1 MIKFFR
7 RLFWLSSSFVRKYCQ
22 LILTSF
28 VISLVVGLIGSKIV
42 GKLPNQTSTIRLGLV
57 GQYTSQFLP
66 PLVKNILNSGL
77 TRVGPNQTIVENLAD
92 WEVADEGKRYIFTL
106 KPGLT
111 WSDGSPVKASDIV
124 MTIPDVNIQF
134 EGDVKIIFTLPQAFA
149 PFPSVL
155 TNPITNTAGLTAS
168 LYQVNLT
175 QNTNGVLSKIQL
187 TSPNQTIIVR
197 PFPSTTQALTAYK
210 LGEIDAIYNYP
221 KVGDLDLSPY
231 GVVHETK
238 NYHQALAV
246 FMNNQ
251 DPTLKDKSIRQG
263 IAYALKDK
271 GFGHDR
277 ALGPISAASWA
288 YNPLVKLYEFDGRK
302 AVDLIRNSL
311 SDKNQVIN
319 LELATIPAYLP
330 VAEKIKNQLDPS
342 LINLNI
348 KVVTSRPD
356 SYQLYLTLFD
366 IGNDPDQYV
375 FWHSTA
381 VANNISKTSNERL
394 DKDLEDG
401 RRILDPNERKKIY
414 TNFQRTFAEELPA
427 LFLFY
432 PTYSNLARR
441 EAIFAIIKP
450 ELAL

>member
-7 RLFWLSSSFVRKYCQ
+7 RLFWLTSSFVRKYYR

-28 VISLVVGLIGSKIV
+28 VVSLLVGFIGSRV
-42 GKLPNQTSTIRLGLV
+42 VSRLPGQTTTVRLGMV
-57 GQYTSQFLP
+57 GQYTSQSLP
-66 PLVKNILNSGL
+66 PLIKNILNSGL
-77 TRVGPNQTIVENLAD
+77 TRVGPNQTIVENLAG

-134 EGDVKIIFTLPQAFA
+134 AGDAKIIFTLPQAFA

-155 TNPITNTAGLTAS
+155 TNPITNKTGLTAS

-187 TSPNQTIIVR
+187 TSPDQTIIVR

-221 KVGDLDLSPY
+221 KVSDLDLSPY
-231 GVVHETK
+231 GVIRETK

-251 DPTLKDKSIRQG
+251 DPTLKDKSIRRG

-302 AVDLIRNSL
+302 AVDLISNSL
-311 SDKNQVIN
+311 PDKNQVVN

-330 VAEKIKNQLDPS
+330 VAEKIKSQLDPS

-356 SYQLYLTLFD
+356 SYQLYLTLFN

-381 VANNISKTSNERL
+381 VANNISKTSDERL

-401 RRILDPNERKKIY
+401 RRTLDPNERKKIY
-414 TNFQRTFAEELPA
+414 TDFQRTFAEELPA

>member
-7 RLFWLSSSFVRKYCQ
+7 RLFWLTSSFVKKYYR
-22 LILTSF
+22 LILTS
-28 VISLVVGLIGSKIV
+28 LVVSLLVGLLASRLLA
-42 GKLPNQTSTIRLGLV
+42 KLPSQTSTVRLGLV
-57 GQYTSQFLP
+57 GQYTSQSLP

-77 TRVGPNQTIVENLAD
+77 TKVGPNQTIVANLAG
-92 WEVADEGKRYIFTL
+92 WEVTDGGKRYTFTL
-106 KPGLT
+106 KPGQA
-111 WSDGSPVKASDIV
+111 WSDGNPIKAADIIIS
-124 MTIPDVNIQF
+124 IPDVNIQF
-134 EGDVKIIFTLPQAFA
+134 AGDDKIIFDLPQAFA

-155 TNPITNTAGLTAS
+155 TNPVTNKEGLTAS
-168 LYQVNLT
+168 VYRVNLT

-187 TSPNQTIIVR
+187 TSPDQTIIIR
-197 PFPSTTQALTAYK
+197 PFPSTAQALTAYK

-221 KVGDLDLSPY
+221 KVGDLDLSAY
-231 GVVHETK
+231 GTVRETK
-238 NYHQALAV
+238 NYHQALAI
-246 FMNNQ
+246 FFNNQ

-263 IAYALKDK
+263 IAYALPEKS
-271 GFGHDR
+271 FGHDR

-302 AVDLIRNSL
+302 ALDLIKNNL
-311 SDKNQVIN
+311 PDKNQVLN

-330 VAEKIKNQLDPS
+330 IAEKIKSQLDPNLVS
-342 LINLNI
+342 LNI

-366 IGNDPDQYV
+366 IGHDPDQYV

-381 VANNISKTSNERL
+381 AANNISKTSDERL

-401 RRILDPNERKKIY
+401 RRSLDQNERKKIY

-432 PTYSNLARR
+432 PTYSNLARS
-441 EAIFAIIKP
+441 EAIFAIISP

>member
-7 RLFWLSSSFVRKYCQ
+7 RLFWLTSSFVKKYYP
-22 LILTSF
+22 LILTS
-28 VISLVVGLIGSKIV
+28 LVVSLLIGLIGSRV
-42 GKLPNQTSTIRLGLV
+42 VTKLPTQTRAIRLGLV
-57 GQYTSQFLP
+57 GQYTSQSLP

-77 TRVGPNQTIVENLAD
+77 TRVGPNQTIVENLAG

-106 KPGLT
+106 KPGQA
-111 WSDGSPVKASDIV
+111 WSDGSPIKAADIIIS
-124 MTIPDVNIQF
+124 IPDVNIQF
-134 EGDVKIIFTLPQAFA
+134 AADDKIIFTLPQAFA

-155 TNPITNTAGLTAS
+155 TNPVTNKAGLTAS
-168 LYQVNLT
+168 IYQVNLT

-187 TSPNQTIIVR
+187 TSPDQTIIIR
-197 PFPSTTQALTAYK
+197 PFPSTAQALTAYK

-221 KVGDLDLSPY
+221 KVGDLDLSPS
-231 GVVHETK
+231 GTVRETK
-238 NYHQALAV
+238 NYHQALV
-246 FMNNQ
+246 IFFNNQ

-263 IAYALKDK
+263 IAYALPEKS
-271 GFGHDR
+271 FGHDR

-302 AVDLIRNSL
+302 ALDLIKNNL
-311 SDKNQVIN
+311 PDKNQVLN

-330 VAEKIKNQLDPS
+330 IAEKIKSQLDPNLVS
-342 LINLNI
+342 LNI

-366 IGNDPDQYV
+366 IGHDPDQYV

-381 VANNISKTSNERL
+381 AANNISKTSDERL

-401 RRILDPNERKKIY
+401 RRSLDPNERKRIY
-414 TNFQRTFAEELPA
+414 TDFQRTFAEELPA

-441 EAIFAIIKP
+441 EAIFAIISP

>member
-7 RLFWLSSSFVRKYCQ
+7 RLFWLTSSFVKKYYQ

-28 VISLVVGLIGSKIV
+28 VISLVVGFIGSKIV
-42 GKLPNQTSTIRLGLV
+42 GKLPSQTSAVRLGLV
-57 GQYTSQFLP
+57 GQYTSQSLP
-66 PLVKNILNSGL
+66 PLIKNILNSGL
-77 TRVGPNQTIVENLAD
+77 TKVGPNQTIVENLAG
-92 WEVADEGKRYIFTL
+92 WEVTDEGRRYIFTL
-106 KPGLT
+106 KSGLT
-111 WSDGSPVKASDIV
+111 WSDGTPVKASDIV
-124 MTIPDVNIQF
+124 ISIPDVNIQF
-134 EGDVKIIFTLPQAFA
+134 EDDDKIIFTLPQAFA

-155 TNPITNTAGLTAS
+155 INPIINQAGLTAS

-187 TSPNQTIIVR
+187 KSADKIIIVR
-197 PFPSTTQALTAYK
+197 PFSSTTQALTAYK
-210 LGEIDAIYNYP
+210 LGEVDAIYNYP
-221 KVGDLDLSPY
+221 KVSDLDLSPY
-231 GVVHETK
+231 GLVRETK
-238 NYHQALAV
+238 NYHQALAI
-246 FMNNQ
+246 FFNNQ

-288 YNPLVKLYEFDGRK
+288 YNPLVKLYESDNKK
-302 AVDLIRNSL
+302 AVDLIRNNL
-311 SDKNQVIN
+311 PDKNQVLN

-330 VAEKIKNQLDPS
+330 VAEKIKSQLDANLVS
-342 LINLNI
+342 LNI

-366 IGNDPDQYV
+366 IGHDPDQYV

-381 VANNISKTSNERL
+381 VANNISKTSNEKL

-401 RRILDPNERKKIY
+401 RRTLDPNERKKIY
-414 TNFQRTFAEELPA
+414 TDFQRTFAEELPA

-450 ELAL
+450 ETAL

>member
-7 RLFWLSSSFVRKYCQ
+7 RLFWLTSSFVKKYYP
-22 LILTSF
+22 LILTSLA
-28 VISLVVGLIGSKIV
+28 VSLLIGLIGSRV
-42 GKLPNQTSTIRLGLV
+42 VTKLPTQTRAIRLGLV
-57 GQYTSQFLP
+57 GQYTSQSLP

-77 TRVGPNQTIVENLAD
+77 TRVGPNQTIVENLAG

-111 WSDGSPVKASDIV
+111 WSDGSPVKAADIV
-124 MTIPDVNIQF
+124 ISIPDVNIQF
-134 EGDVKIIFTLPQAFA
+134 AGEDKIIFNLPQAFA

-155 TNPITNTAGLTAS
+155 TNPVTNKDGLTAGV
-168 LYQVNLT
+168 YRVNLT

-187 TSPNQTIIVR
+187 TSADQTIIVR
-197 PFPSTTQALTAYK
+197 PFPSTAQALTAYK

-221 KVGDLDLSPY
+221 KVGDLDLSAY
-231 GVVHETK
+231 GTVRETK
-238 NYHQALAV
+238 NYHQALAI
-246 FMNNQ
+246 FFNNQ

-263 IAYALKDK
+263 IAYALPEKS
-271 GFGHDR
+271 FGHDR

-302 AVDLIRNSL
+302 ALDLIRNNL
-311 SDKNQVIN
+311 PDKNQVLN

-330 VAEKIKNQLDPS
+330 IAEKIKSQLDPN
-342 LINLNI
+342 LISLNI

-366 IGNDPDQYV
+366 IGHDPDQYV

-381 VANNISKTSNERL
+381 AANNISKTSDERL

-401 RRILDPNERKKIY
+401 RRSLDQNERKKIY

-432 PTYSNLARR
+432 PTYSNLARS

-450 ELAL
+450 ETAL